1 MQISKLTWVQKLVIV
16 KLRES
21 IKFYPQD
28 ERTSHRYTNHT
39 NSRNKLRKMSQTY
52 PKQNRW
58 SKWSWLASSAHK
70 CSHLSMESG
79 WVKTFC
85 FHLLLIRSTFIR
97 LFDANFL
104 WWGMGT
110 DLSFE
115 VQTRERERRR
125 YRRRER
131 GEHKRDSLILNQF
144 DVWFLFALS
153 THLFCFQHN
162 WSKEK

>member
-1 MQISKLTWVQKLVIV
+1 MNINRSMQISKLTWVQKLV

-39 NSRNKLRKMSQTY
+39 NSRNKLRQMSQTY

-70 CSHLSMESG
+70 CSHLSMEESG

-115 VQTRERERRR
+115 VQTRTREREGDVEG
-125 YRRRER
+125 ER
-131 GEHKRDSLILNQF
+131 GENIRERLSNPESIWRLIF
-144 DVWFLFALS
+144 VCVIYASFLLS
-153 THLFCFQHN
+153 A
-162 WSKEK
+162 